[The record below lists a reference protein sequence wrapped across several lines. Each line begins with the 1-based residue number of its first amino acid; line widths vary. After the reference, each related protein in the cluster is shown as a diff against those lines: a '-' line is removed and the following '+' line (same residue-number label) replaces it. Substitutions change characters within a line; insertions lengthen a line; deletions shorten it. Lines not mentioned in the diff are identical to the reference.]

1 MKIDLGVNDSKE
13 VAKLGVMVGDSA
25 VLDGSFMTLGN
36 RAIAKA
42 IDARFGCALAI
53 EILEALKDECLDFD
67 LYVGASVM
75 EEVGQ
80 RGGTTATGLI
90 QPDLGIVL
98 DGGAANDYAGKSNAV
113 GQLGKGVLVR
123 YYDKGMMPNRALLDE
138 LVSVCE
144 SNQIDY
150 QHYYSM
156 SLTDAA
162 WIHKLFA
169 GCPTLHVG
177 ICARNPHT
185 ANAEIDLHDYECA
198 KRSALE
204 VLKGLN
210 ASKIDAF
217 KEANR

>member
-1 MKIDLGVNDSKE
+1 M
-13 VAKLGVMVGDSA
+13 
-25 VLDGSFMTLGN
+25 
-36 RAIAKA
+36 
-42 IDARFGCALAI
+42 
-53 EILEALKDECLDFD
+53 
-67 LYVGASVM
+67 
-75 EEVGQ
+75 
-80 RGGTTATGLI
+80 
-90 QPDLGIVL
+90 
-98 DGGAANDYAGKSNAV
+98 
-113 GQLGKGVLVR
+113 GKGILVR